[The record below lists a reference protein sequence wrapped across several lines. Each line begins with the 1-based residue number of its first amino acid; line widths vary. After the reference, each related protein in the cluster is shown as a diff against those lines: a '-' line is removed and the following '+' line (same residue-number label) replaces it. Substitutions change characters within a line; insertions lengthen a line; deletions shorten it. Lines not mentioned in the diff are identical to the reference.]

1 MIARSGHNG
10 SNGGAEDDPTTFDL
24 TRDVGNRP
32 TVGVQRS
39 SPVLLSGAGT
49 RARLLVPL
57 FDDLLDSSWALSD
70 PATPRAGL
78 GSR

>member
-1 MIARSGHNG
+1 MIARSCHNG

-70 PATPRAGL
+70 SETIGARL